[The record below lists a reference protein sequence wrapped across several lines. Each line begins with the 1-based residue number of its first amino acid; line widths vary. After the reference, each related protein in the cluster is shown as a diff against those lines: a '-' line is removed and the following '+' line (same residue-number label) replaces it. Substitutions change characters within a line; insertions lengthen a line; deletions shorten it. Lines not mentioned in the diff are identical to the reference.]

1 MEMGEREEIIKEQKK
16 VLVVTA
22 MFKILLVV
30 MVSHMPQLSKL

>member
-16 VLVVTA
+16 VLAVTA
-22 MFKILLVV
+22 MFIILLVV